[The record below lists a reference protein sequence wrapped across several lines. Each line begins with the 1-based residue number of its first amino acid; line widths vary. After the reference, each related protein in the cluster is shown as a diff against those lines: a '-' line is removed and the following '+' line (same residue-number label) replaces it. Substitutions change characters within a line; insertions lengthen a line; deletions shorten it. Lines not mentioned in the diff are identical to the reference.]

1 LNTVQ
6 EIDPQALALLQSGVD
21 DVVLAAKGFLI
32 QTDND
37 LVRADE
43 ILSRA
48 KKGRRFIKDAYA
60 EMLEAARTSVRA
72 AEGVRGK
79 ILDRIELLEGPLA
92 VVENSMKSA
101 MTFYEA
107 ERRRKQREIAAREAK
122 EAEEARKTALR
133 AQDEEKKAIQEGSA
147 GVEKAQAE
155 SFAADF
161 LSTAPQP
168 VRIEPVRPAIK
179 TTFAEVWAYE
189 VEDISK
195 LPVRLIRPNPDAI
208 QGLMAE
214 KKAALK
220 ALLEQGVSPITLP
233 EAPGIVF
240 FTTMGARGKSGT

>member
-1 LNTVQ
+1 LSDPQ
-6 EIDPQALALLQSGVD
+6 IDPQALVLLENGVN
-21 DVVLAAKGFLI
+21 DVKTSAKGFLI

-48 KKGRRFIKDAYA
+48 KKGRRVVKEFFA
-60 EMLEAARTSVRA
+60 EALEAARTSVRA
-72 AEGVRGK
+72 AEDARGEVLAM
-79 ILDRIELLEGPLA
+79 IRRFDDPLA
-92 VVENSMKSA
+92 SIETSMKGS
-101 MTFYEA
+101 MTSYEA

-122 EAEEARKTALR
+122 EAEEARKRALR

-147 GVEKAQAE
+147 GAEKAQAA

-161 LSTAPQP
+161 LAAAPQP

-179 TTFAEVWAYE
+179 TTFAETWSYE
-189 VEDISK
+189 VEDVSK
-195 LPVRLIRPNPDAI
+195 LPVRLICPNPDAI

-214 KKAALK
+214 KKASLN
-220 ALLEQGVSPITLP
+220 ALLAQGVNPITIP

-240 FTTMGARGKSGT
+240 FTTMGARGKAGT